1 MNLTSWQWIRYPFVF
16 DVFTWL
22 HISELNANGKL
33 PIVVGGTHYYIQSLI
48 WDSLLDVNVNLS
60 EEDHDDLEALST
72 EELYKRLLEVD
83 PDQPHHPNQRKRI
96 LSDLRLYQETGI
108 APSVLRKQQNA
119 KRDNEEQLD
128 NVVVWLSCN
137 EKTLNE
143 RLDRRVDKMVEAGL
157 LEENLNFI
165 KQYLNESNPDRGVWQ
180 AIGLKEFMPL
190 CWDADRH
197 FNGRLELNQHD
208 EDVKNALD
216 RVKKDTQ
223 QYAKR

>member
-1 MNLTSWQWIRYPFVF
+1 M
-16 DVFTWL
+16 
-22 HISELNANGKL
+22 
-33 PIVVGGTHYYIQSLI
+33 
-48 WDSLLDVNVNLS
+48 LDVIVNLS
-60 EEDHDDLEALST
+60 EEVHDDLEALTT
-72 EELYKRLLEVD
+72 EDLYKRLLEVD

-128 NVVVWLSCN
+128 NVVIWLSCN

-143 RLDRRVDKMVEAGL
+143 RLDRRVDKMVETGL

>member
-1 MNLTSWQWIRYPFVF
+1 M
-16 DVFTWL
+16 
-22 HISELNANGKL
+22 
-33 PIVVGGTHYYIQSLI
+33 GGTHYYIQSLI
-48 WDSLLDVNVNLS
+48 WNSLLDVPVNLS
-60 EEDHDDLEALST
+60 EEDSSKLDSLST

-96 LSDLRLYQETGI
+96 LSDLCLYQQTGI

-119 KRDNEEQLD
+119 ERDNEEQLD
-128 NVVVWLSCN
+128 NVVIWLSCN

-143 RLDRRVDKMVEAGL
+143 RLDRRVDTMVEAGL
-157 LEENLNFI
+157 LTENLHFI
-165 KQYLNESNPDRGVWQ
+165 EQYLNESNPDRGVWQ
-180 AIGLKEFMPL
+180 AIGLKEFLPL
-190 CWDADRH
+190 CWDEERH
-197 FNGRLELNQHD
+197 FNGRLELRPDD